1 MLSTKTHWQEVCR
14 ARHVPRLMVLGEAD
28 QFTGEA
34 ALRRGVLDSG
44 GCLLRRDDS
53 YLPDTDAAG
62 AAGADAA
69 AAAATGAAGGAATGG
84 ASSSSSASSSRG
96 GGKGLPGAERRP
108 LLLRVFPESDHFW
121 LSHGSMA
128 AEYAVG
134 WLETLM
140 VRQGDA
146 AEGSAEAAEAA
157 QEPAGAAVAEEA
169 AAAAAGGAAAGGAG
183 GPAGSS

>member
-1 MLSTKTHWQEVCR
+1 
-14 ARHVPRLMVLGEAD
+14 MVLGEAD

-53 YLPDTDAAG
+53 YLPEADEAGPAEAAAG
-62 AAGADAA
+62 SAA
-69 AAAATGAAGGAATGG
+69 AAAAAGAGTASGTSSSG
-84 ASSSSSASSSRG
+84 ASSCIASSSG
-96 GGKGLPGAERRP
+96 GGSGSSSGMSGKGLPAAERRP

-140 VRQGDA
+140 LRQ
-146 AEGSAEAAEAA
+146 EGAAEAAEAA
-157 QEPAGAAVAEEA
+157 QERAGGAVAEAAAVAGTA
-169 AAAAAGGAAAGGAG
+169 AAAAPEGAAAGGVG
-183 GPAGSS
+183 CPAGSS